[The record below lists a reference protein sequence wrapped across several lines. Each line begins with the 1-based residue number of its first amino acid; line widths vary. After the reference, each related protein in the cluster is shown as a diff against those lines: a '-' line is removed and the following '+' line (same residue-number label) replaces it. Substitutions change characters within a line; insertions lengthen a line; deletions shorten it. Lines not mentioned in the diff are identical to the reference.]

1 GIMDQMAASLADQGT
16 ALFLDTRSLSYQKVP
31 LPADADLIV
40 LSSGVAHN
48 HAKGDY
54 NARRAECE
62 RAVELLGV
70 AQLRDVSI
78 EELGRVNAL
87 PEPLNRR
94 ARHVVTEDERVPAAV
109 DAMRHGDVVRLGELF
124 YQSHDSMRDDY
135 EVSVPEVD
143 L

>member
-1 GIMDQMAASLADQGT
+1 
-16 ALFLDTRSLSYQKVP
+16 
-31 LPADADLIV
+31 
-40 LSSGVAHN
+40 
-48 HAKGDY
+48 
-54 NARRAECE
+54 
-62 RAVELLGV
+62 
-70 AQLRDVSI
+70 
-78 EELGRVNAL
+78 

-143 L
+143 LIVDLSRHDRDVFGARLTGGGFGGSVVMLARLGSGRAVAERLADAYARRSGQSPTVLVPA